1 MGARAIA
8 VGLAALALAGSPAT
22 AAEVLCTHEG
32 TADVTI
38 ALNSRETFGHK
49 LSCIAGD
56 FIEDMTPCA
65 PDGGYGLSAPTG
77 DARLVGVAMDW
88 REAAYANHVNG
99 GVTQFFSTP
108 AKYYFAGGVMGW
120 PGRGLNENWRFDVSR
135 LTGQGTLTVRG
146 RSPVLYACHA
156 ARQKF

>member
-1 MGARAIA
+1 MGARAIV
-8 VGLAALALAGSPAT
+8 VGLAALAASGSPVT

-32 TADVTI
+32 GADVTI
-38 ALNSRETFGHK
+38 ALSSRESFGHK

-56 FIEDMTPCA
+56 FVEDMTPCA

-88 REAAYANHVNG
+88 REPAYANHING

-120 PGRGLNENWRFDVSR
+120 PRPGLNENWRFEVSR
-135 LTGQGTLTVRG
+135 LTGEGTLTVG
-146 RSPVLYACHA
+146 ISPPVLYRCRA
-156 ARQKF
+156 AHQRF